1 MSGVAYHQECLV
13 QQLLSFVFLFESRL
27 SQFWYFFRSITNI
40 WLDIF
45 PCNFGTG
52 YVRYFHFTVLP
63 LGFLVHLLFSQ
74 SFLNLWEPIWGDKEF
89 QSLCF
94 PMTEL
99 ERVNRWIPL
108 RLTVRLF
115 VRVFHAVASKL
126 IKKSPIRWA
135 RENFLGLAVILT
147 IKRGSFPQVEWEWK
161 NYSLTLRL
169 ALFDMRQRPSM

>member
-13 QQLLSFVFLFESRL
+13 QQLLSFVFWFESRL

-40 WLDIF
+40 WLYIF
-45 PCNFGTG
+45 SWDFGAG
-52 YVRYFHFTVLP
+52 YVRNFHFTVLP

-94 PMTEL
+94 PMTAL

-126 IKKSPIRWA
+126 IKKSPIKWA
-135 RENFLGLAVILT
+135 RENFFPFDRIFCSPDKNLLLLKGIKLNFRQQTT
-147 IKRGSFPQVEWEWK
+147 I
-161 NYSLTLRL
+161 
-169 ALFDMRQRPSM
+169 

>member
-1 MSGVAYHQECLV
+1 MSGVASIKSALSNNNYP
-13 QQLLSFVFLFESRL
+13 LSFDLNAGNHNF
-27 SQFWYFFRSITNI
+27 
-40 WLDIF
+40 DIF
-45 PCNFGTG
+45 PIYHRYLAFSWDFGAG

-161 NYSLTLRL
+161 NYYLTLRL
-169 ALFDMRQRPSM
+169 APF